1 MHTVELLFGLKKE
14 GNFDTGY
21 SMMSLEDIIL
31 SKINQS
37 RTNMVSFLSYEVLRV
52 VKLLVTESRKAA
64 AKWNGK
70 LLFNDCTVAVGED
83 EQVPVKDNGDGC
95 PIM

>member
-1 MHTVELLFGLKKE
+1 MHTVELLFSLKKE

-37 RTNMVSFLSYEVLRV
+37 RTNMVPFLSYEVLRV